1 MIGRLMMRRIMTP
14 VVFLLGAMLL
24 SSCAVTGPVDEKK
37 KIVLQISDSSQEK
50 QTLVLNVADNLVEVY
65 GDKLEME
72 IVAFGPGLRLLL
84 TDNINNNRVQGL
96 ADKGVRFS
104 ACRNTYRKMSKLS
117 GKKLELSGPAKET
130 KGGAAR
136 IVELTG
142 QGYILI
148 RP

>member
-1 MIGRLMMRRIMTP
+1 MRQIMLP
-14 VVFLLGAMLL
+14 AVFLLGAMLL
-24 SSCAVTGPVDEKK
+24 LSCAATGPVDEKK

-50 QTLVLNVADNLVEVY
+50 QTLVLNVADNLTQVY

-84 TDNINNNRVQGL
+84 ADNINNNRVQGL
-96 ADKGVRFS
+96 AEKGVRFS

-117 GKKLELSGPAKET
+117 GKKLELSGTATEI
-130 KGGAAR
+130 KGGAGR
-136 IVELTG
+136 IVELIG

>member
-1 MIGRLMMRRIMTP
+1 MRRIITP
-14 VVFLLGAMLL
+14 AALLFSAMLL
-24 SSCAVTGPVDEKK
+24 LSCAVTGPVDEKK

-50 QTLVLNVADNLVEVY
+50 QTLVLNVADNLVGVY

-96 ADKGVRFS
+96 AGKGVRFS
-104 ACRNTYRKMSKLS
+104 ACRNTYRKMSKLG
-117 GKKLELSGPAKET
+117 GKKLELSGSATET
-130 KGGAAR
+130 SGGAAR
-136 IVELTG
+136 IVELIG
-142 QGYILI
+142 QGYILV

>member
-1 MIGRLMMRRIMTP
+1 MILA
-14 VVFLLGAMLL
+14 VFLLGAMLL
-24 SSCAVTGPVDEKK
+24 ASCAVTGPVDEKK
-37 KIVLQISDSSQEK
+37 KIVLQISDGSQEK
-50 QTLVLNVADNLVEVY
+50 QTLVLNVADNLTEVY

-72 IVAFGPGLRLLL
+72 VVAFGPGLRLLL
-84 TDNINNNRVQGL
+84 TDSMNNERVQGL

-117 GKKLELSGPAKET
+117 GKKLEISGSATEI
-130 KGGAAR
+130 KGGVAR
-136 IVELTG
+136 IIELIG

>member
-1 MIGRLMMRRIMTP
+1 MILA
-14 VVFLLGAMLL
+14 VFLLGAMLL
-24 SSCAVTGPVDEKK
+24 SSCAVTGPADEKK

-50 QTLVLNVADNLVEVY
+50 QTLVLNVADNLTEVY

-72 IVAFGPGLRLLL
+72 VVAFGPGLRLLL
-84 TDNINNNRVQGL
+84 ADSMNSERVQGL

-104 ACRNTYRKMSKLS
+104 ACRNTHRKMSKLS
-117 GKKLELSGPAKET
+117 GKKLELSGAATET

-142 QGYILI
+142 QGYVLI

>member
-1 MIGRLMMRRIMTP
+1 MRRIMTP
-14 VVFLLGAMLL
+14 AALLFSAMLL
-24 SSCAVTGPVDEKK
+24 LSCAVTGPVDEKK

-50 QTLVLNVADNLVEVY
+50 QTLVLNVADNLVGVY

-96 ADKGVRFS
+96 AGKGVRFS
-104 ACRNTYRKMSKLS
+104 ACRNTYRKMNKLG
-117 GKKLELSGPAKET
+117 GKKLELSGSATET
-130 KGGAAR
+130 SGGAAR
-136 IVELTG
+136 IVELIG
-142 QGYILI
+142 QGYILV

>member
-1 MIGRLMMRRIMTP
+1 MRRIMTS
-14 VVFLLGAMLL
+14 VALLFSAMLL
-24 SSCAVTGPVDEKK
+24 LSCAVTGPVDERK

-50 QTLVLNVADNLVEVY
+50 QTLVLNVADNMTKVY

-104 ACRNTYRKMSKLS
+104 ACRNTHRKMSKLS
-117 GKKLELSGPAKET
+117 GKKLELSSSATEIS
-130 KGGAAR
+130 GGVAR
-136 IVELTG
+136 IVELIG

>member
-1 MIGRLMMRRIMTP
+1 MIRRIKISA
-14 VVFLLGAMLL
+14 VFLLGAIFL
-24 SSCAVTGPVDEKK
+24 SSCAVTGPVNEKK

-50 QTLVLNVADNLVEVY
+50 QALVLNVADNLTEVY

-84 TDNINNNRVQGL
+84 TDSINNKRVQGL

-104 ACRNTYRKMSKLS
+104 ACRNTYKKMSKLS
-117 GKKLELSGPAKET
+117 GKKLALSAVATET
-130 KGGAAR
+130 GGGAAR
-136 IVELTG
+136 IVELIG